1 MENPQSVP
9 MDPEE
14 RLDEVITAYLK
25 SVESGEVVDRQM
37 WLAAHPDVATALA
50 DFFADEDRLQRLVP
64 QPRIGLA
71 DRTPRPAGDRRL
83 TLAAPVPLGRFGDYD
98 LLQEIARGGMGVVYR
113 ARQVSVHR
121 VVALKMILAGKLAS
135 GSDLQRFHTEA
146 EAAAQL
152 DHPNIIPIYE
162 VGEHEGHP
170 FFTMKL
176 IDGGSL
182 VERLPCRQTD
192 WPALVTA
199 LVKVARAVHYAHQRG
214 ILHRDLKPANIL
226 METEGHG
233 GVGEPR
239 ITDFGLA
246 KLVQRGSDLT
256 RSGAIVGTPSY
267 MAPEQAR
274 GRHKVVTTSA
284 DVYSLG
290 AVLYEV
296 LTGRPPFRGE
306 TPVDTLLQVLDRE
319 PAHPRRINPR
329 VDADLATICLKCL
342 EKEPQRR
349 YESAEALADDLE
361 NWLARRPIQARP
373 ATTLERAWKWARR
386 ERTKA
391 ALVAAVAAIVL
402 LCVAGGPFATIGW
415 LRARTFAETEAQ
427 AKTAAL
433 KAQQVAEER
442 AEAEQRARQAAQ
454 KASRLAEEAKHEAE
468 EATRQAEQ
476 QERAAR
482 ANLALAERQT
492 YYSRIGQA
500 DGYWRAHNVP
510 RVQQLLDLCPPDR
523 RGWEWHYLDRLAHRE
538 LLTWSGHDKKGVLF
552 AAFSPDGKRLAS
564 LGWDKTVRVWD
575 ASTGKVSWSHPAFC
589 DWGCTIAFDGRLL
602 AFPHTKDGQPLVRVW
617 DTLTNQEALE
627 LVGHTGAVRNIV
639 FSRDGK
645 YLATAGSDHSVKLWD
660 IANGREVRSLATSA
674 WCLAFNPDG
683 TRLAMGNE
691 AGAVQAWDLA
701 TGEQKL
707 ACVGHT
713 KMVHGITYSPDG
725 SRLASASFDQTV
737 RLWDAQ
743 TGKQVAAQ
751 DKHNGL
757 VFCVAFS
764 HDGKR
769 LASTCC
775 DQTVKVWDASTL
787 DELFTLGGHT
797 RPVMSAAFSP
807 ADDRLVSASSDGT
820 ARVWDLRTTHG
831 ALVFADPNDAVRG
844 AVFTPDGKRLV
855 TLSQPENGAG
865 VARVLEVSSG
875 KVVFT
880 LADASGQATV
890 SPDGRII
897 AAAGPQGVIKLWDAE
912 TGNEIGVFTGH
923 RYRANCL
930 AFSGDSKR
938 LASVSVLPVGNDKRH
953 VLAEIKVWDLA
964 NGKERFTARGHYQP
978 VPEHMPVNCVA
989 FSPDGACLAT
999 AGSDG
1004 IVQVWDGETGKVRF
1018 SLPKHP
1024 EPVQA
1029 LAFSPDGQTL
1039 AEACGL
1045 FAMRPQITLWD
1056 MKACQEAAAP
1066 RGYAGLLDG
1075 LAFLATRPHGLRSEL
1090 RGHSGSIYGLAF
1102 TPEGKR
1108 LASAS
1113 MDRTVKVWDVA
1124 QREELLTL
1132 VGHQG
1137 RVNSVAFSADGQRLV
1152 SAGHDKTA
1160 RVWDATPRR

>member
-1 MENPQSVP
+1 MENPQTVAI
-9 MDPEE
+9 DPEE

-25 SVESGEVVDRQM
+25 AVESGQPGNREA
-37 WLAAHPDVATALA
+37 WLQAHPDIAAALA
-50 DFFADEDRLQRLVP
+50 DFFADEDRLHRLVP
-64 QPRIGLA
+64 QAHVGLA
-71 DRTPRPAGDRRL
+71 DRTPQPAADKRL
-83 TLAAPVPLGRFGDYD
+83 TLAAPVPLGRFGDYE

-113 ARQVSVHR
+113 AQQVSVHR

-135 GSDLQRFHTEA
+135 TSELQRFHTEA

-162 VGEHEGHP
+162 VGEQEGRP

-176 IDGGSL
+176 IEGGSL

-192 WPALVTA
+192 WPALVAA

-226 METEGHG
+226 METESHG
-233 GVGEPR
+233 GVGDPR

-274 GRHKVVTTSA
+274 GRNKVVTTAA

-319 PAHPRRINPR
+319 PAHPRQINPR
-329 VDADLATICLKCL
+329 VDPDLATICLKCL

-349 YESAEALADDLE
+349 YESAEALADDLQ
-361 NWLARRPIQARP
+361 NWLARKPIQARP
-373 ATTLERAWKWARR
+373 TTTWERAWKWARR
-386 ERTKA
+386 EKTKA
-391 ALVAAVAAIVL
+391 ALVAAVAAIIL
-402 LCVAGGPFATIGW
+402 LFAGGGPFATIGW
-415 LRARTFAETEAQ
+415 LRARAFAATEAQ
-427 AKTAAL
+427 AKSAAV
-433 KAQQVAEER
+433 KAQQIAEEKAD
-442 AEAEQRARQAAQ
+442 AEARARLDAQ
-454 KASRLAEEAKHEAE
+454 NARRLAEEAKHEAE
-468 EATRQAEQ
+468 AATEQAERQ
-476 QERAAR
+476 KRAAQASLER
-482 ANLALAERQT
+482 AERQT

-500 DGYWRAHNVP
+500 DGYWHAHNVP
-510 RVQQLLDLCPPDR
+510 RVQQLLETCPSEL
-523 RGWEWHYLDRLAHRE
+523 RGWEWHYLDNLAHRE
-538 LLTWSGHDKKGVLF
+538 VLTWSGHGNKGVLC

-575 ASTGKVSWSHPAFC
+575 ASTGQIFWSHAAFC

-602 AFPHTKDGQPLVRVW
+602 AFPHINDGQPVVCVW
-617 DTLTNQEALE
+617 DTVKNQEAFQLT
-627 LVGHTGAVRNIV
+627 GHTGSLRNIV

-645 YLATAGSDHSVKLWD
+645 TLATAGTDNCVKLWD
-660 IANGREVRSLATSA
+660 VARAQELRSLTADA
-674 WCLAFNPDG
+674 WCLAFSPDG
-683 TRLAMGNE
+683 KRLAAGNE
-691 AGAVQAWDLA
+691 AGAVQVWDVA
-701 TGEQKL
+701 SGEQRL
-707 ACVGHT
+707 SWAGHS

-725 SRLASASFDQTV
+725 TRLATAGFDQTV

-743 TGKQVAAQ
+743 TGKQVAVQ

-769 LASTCC
+769 LVSTCC
-775 DQTVKVWDASTL
+775 DQTAKVWDAATL
-787 DELFTLGGHT
+787 DQLFALGGHT

-820 ARVWDLRTTHG
+820 VRLWDARTSHG
-831 ALVFADPNDAVRG
+831 ARVFADNDDAVRS

-855 TLSQPENGAG
+855 MLSQPDNAPG
-865 VARVLEVSSG
+865 VARVLDVSTG
-875 KVVFT
+875 KVVLT
-880 LADASGQATV
+880 LADASGQAAV

-897 AAAGPQGVIKLWDAE
+897 AAAGPKGVVKLWNAQ
-912 TGNEIGVFTGH
+912 TGNEIRVLSGH
-923 RYRANCL
+923 RYRASCL
-930 AFSGDSKR
+930 AFSGNSQL
-938 LASVSVLPVGNDKRH
+938 LASVSVLPDAKDQRRV
-953 VLAEIKVWDLA
+953 VAEIKVWDVA
-964 NGKERFTARGHYQP
+964 SGDERFTVHGHAQLAAETP
-978 VPEHMPVNCVA
+978 VSTVA
-989 FSPDGACLAT
+989 FSPDGSRLAT

-1004 IVQVWDGETGKVRF
+1004 IVQIRDSATGKV
-1018 SLPKHP
+1018 LLTTPKHP
-1024 EPVQA
+1024 EAVQA
-1029 LAFSPDGQTL
+1029 LAFSPDGQLL

-1045 FAMRPQITLWD
+1045 FEIRPQITLRD
-1056 MKACQEAAAP
+1056 MKTGKEA
-1066 RGYAGLLDG
+1066 GV
-1075 LAFLATRPHGLRSEL
+1075 L

-1102 TPEGKR
+1102 TPDGKR

-1113 MDRTVKVWDVA
+1113 MDRTVKLWDVA

-1137 RVNSVAFSADGQRLV
+1137 RVNSVAFSADGRRLV
-1152 SAGHDKTA
+1152 SASHDKTA
-1160 RVWDATPRR
+1160 RVWDATPRTNP